1 MLSRLSFAAFA
12 ALAAGAASPAEA
24 PPQAEPLAAMK
35 PVRHRLL
42 EASWRI
48 GSEPLLLR
56 SEPWFSGAVSSVR
69 FRGVEFIDSS
79 DHGRLLQGAISFG
92 GLGECLNPTQAGA
105 SRDRRGRTTSQLL
118 WAEVTPASY
127 TTATRMA
134 FWKRPGEHCRPHG
147 GADRS
152 AANDTAASEVVYA
165 QQLTFGHRGYAN
177 AVEARITF
185 TTAQDHED
193 AVVEAL
199 TAYAPPGFDSFH
211 LFRGGRLVRDDTVAQ
226 VPGEQPD
233 PVVLSTAD
241 GASALGF
248 LALTPGPTPGYGR
261 FTFEETSKINLV
273 YRPAG
278 AYRAGQHDY
287 SVVWIIGTRA
297 EVATTLRGL
306 TALPQE
312 RKGGWTAFDAMTP

>member
-1 MLSRLSFAAFA
+1 MLSRLSFAACA
-12 ALAAGAASPAEA
+12 ALAAWAASPAEA

-42 EASWRI
+42 EASWAV
-48 GSEPLLLR
+48 GSEPLVLR
-56 SEPWFSGAVSSVR
+56 SEPWFAGAVSSIR

-105 SRDRRGRTTSQLL
+105 SRDRRGRTTSRLL
-118 WAEVTPASY
+118 WAEVTPAGY

-134 FWKRPGEHCRPHG
+134 FWKRPGEHCRPPG
-147 GADRS
+147 GPDRS
-152 AANDTAASEVVYA
+152 AANATRASDVVYA
-165 QQLTFGHRGYAN
+165 QRLTFGHRGYAN

-185 TTAQDHED
+185 TTAEDQQD

-211 LFRGGRLVRDDTVAQ
+211 LFRDGRLMRDDTVAS

-233 PVVLSTAD
+233 PIVLSTAN

-248 LALTPGPTPGYGR
+248 LALTHGPSPGYGR
-261 FTFEETSKINLV
+261 FTFEDTSKINLV
-273 YRPAG
+273 YRPTGTYPAG
-278 AYRAGQHDY
+278 RHDY
-287 SVVWIIGTRA
+287 SVVWVIGTRA

-306 TALPQE
+306 TAS
-312 RKGGWTAFDAMTP
+312 AMTP